1 MYLFPY
7 VRSMKTRLSFLLFLI
22 SIGLQAQIQLKVS
35 DQLTGLPLENVRVS
49 SGTTVQTSS
58 ASGSVT
64 FSGENLRLVFLL
76 EGYERL
82 EKVFPKGELFSVQ
95 LVPSVMNLSGVT
107 VSAFDTERPLLQQ
120 AASVSRVT
128 EQDLMRFNESSPVL
142 AFNQKAGVR
151 IEERAPASYRISIRG
166 SSLRSPFG
174 VRNVKIYWNEVPFT
188 APDGTTALNLLDLS
202 NIRTAEV
209 IKGPSGSVYGAG
221 NGGAISLFSQAQV
234 DENRISADYLLGD
247 FGLSRYRL
255 GISQKLGDGGIDAS
269 YVRQES
275 DGYRD
280 HSGVKR
286 QVVQMSGY
294 FPVSE
299 KQELRTQ
306 LLVSDLQYQIPG
318 ALNAAQLASNP
329 KQARPGSVGQNSSID
344 QQALLLSLG
353 HTYRHSDQLSS
364 STTVYLNT
372 NAFENPFILDYKKE
386 LGFGYGTR
394 TKISYNT
401 QLGGKPLRLLAG
413 GEWQKSI
420 TQAQNFGNRAGKA
433 DTIRF
438 ADQLTA
444 SQSFLFQQAELQ
456 LNSKLLFTL
465 GLSENFSS
473 FQIDR
478 QVAAGGGKKGL
489 QTRTF
494 APILVPRLALNY
506 QFKPS
511 MSVYGSISSGFS
523 PPTIDEVRTNE
534 GSVNLDLEAEK
545 GINYEL
551 GYRLGKERF
560 TMEVIAYYFK
570 LQETITT
577 YANANGVV
585 LFQNAGATDQ
595 KGIETSI
602 DYALL
607 RNSKGFVRDLLFGT
621 AYTGQFFTFEN
632 YQKRGQDFSGN
643 ALTGVPKHNLVSR
656 MDVRTRVG
664 LYLNFTHQF
673 TEEIPLDDA
682 NTIYQDAY
690 SLVNLRLG
698 WVKQHGNWNL
708 EIFAGVDNLLDATY
722 SLGNDLNA
730 FAGRFYQPAPTRNGY
745 GGVKVG
751 LRY

>member
-1 MYLFPY
+1 M
-7 VRSMKTRLSFLLFLI
+7 
-22 SIGLQAQIQLKVS
+22 GLQAQIQLKVS

-58 ASGSVT
+58 ASGAVT

-82 EKVFPKGELFSVQ
+82 EKVFPKGEFSVQ

-234 DENRISADYLLGD
+234 DENRISSEYLLGD

-255 GISQKLGDGGIDAS
+255 GISQKLGDGGIEAS

-280 HSGVKR
+280 HSGIKR
-286 QVVQMSGY
+286 QVLQLSGY
-294 FPVSE
+294 FPISE

-318 ALNAAQLASNP
+318 ALTAAQLASNP

-344 QQALLLSLG
+344 QKALLLSLG
-353 HTYRHSDQLSS
+353 HTYRHSEKLNS

-394 TKISYNT
+394 SKISYNT
-401 QLGGKPLRLLAG
+401 QLGGKSLRLLAG
-413 GEWQKSI
+413 GEWQQSQ

-444 SQSFLFQQAELQ
+444 SQGFLFQQAELQ
-456 LNSKLLFTL
+456 FNSKLLFTL

-478 QVAAGGGKKGL
+478 QVNAGGGKTGL

-494 APILVPRLALNY
+494 TPILVPRVALNY
-506 QFKPS
+506 QFNPS

-534 GSVNLDLEAEK
+534 GSINLDLEAEK
-545 GINYEL
+545 GINYEV

-577 YANANGVV
+577 YANPNGVV

-595 KGIETSI
+595 KGVEASV

-607 RNSKGFVRDLLFGT
+607 RNSKGFVRDLLVGT
-621 AYTGQFFTFEN
+621 AYTGQFFTFDN

-643 ALTGVPKHNLVSR
+643 ALTGVPAHNLVSR

-682 NTIYQDAY
+682 NTVYQDAY

-708 EIFAGVDNLLDATY
+708 EVFAGVDNLLDATY

>member
-1 MYLFPY
+1 
-7 VRSMKTRLSFLLFLI
+7 MKTLLSCLLFLI
-22 SIGLQAQIQLKVS
+22 SIGLQAQTQLKVS

-49 SGTTVQTSS
+49 SGTSVQTSGT
-58 ASGSVT
+58 SGTVT

-82 EKVFPKGELFSVQ
+82 EKVFPKGEFSVQ

-174 VRNVKIYWNEVPFT
+174 VRNVKVYWNEVPFT

-234 DENRISADYLLGD
+234 DENRISTEYLLGD

-255 GISQKLGDGGIDAS
+255 GISQKLGDGGIEAS
-269 YVRQES
+269 YIRQES

-286 QVVQMSGY
+286 QVFQMSGY

-401 QLGGKPLRLLAG
+401 QLGGKSLRLLAG
-413 GEWQKSI
+413 GEWQQSQ

-444 SQSFLFQQAELQ
+444 SQGFLFQQAELQ

-478 QVAAGGGKKGL
+478 QVAAGGGKTGL

-494 APILVPRLALNY
+494 APILVPRVALNY
-506 QFKPS
+506 QFNPS

-545 GINYEL
+545 GINYEV

-577 YANANGVV
+577 YSNANGVV

-595 KGIETSI
+595 KGVEASL

-656 MDVRTRVG
+656 MDLRTRVG

-751 LRY
+751 WKY

>member
-49 SGTTVQTSS
+49 SGTSVQTSS
-58 ASGSVT
+58 ASGTVT
-64 FSGENLRLVFLL
+64 FSGENLRLIFLL

-82 EKVFPKGELFSVQ
+82 EKVFPAGEFFVQ
-95 LVPSVMNLSGVT
+95 LVPSMFNLSGVT
-107 VSAFDTERPLLQQ
+107 VRAFDSERPLLQQ

-142 AFNQKAGVR
+142 AFNQKAGIR

-174 VRNVKIYWNEVPFT
+174 VRNVKVYWNEVPFT

-234 DENRISADYLLGD
+234 DENRISADYLMGD

-255 GISQKLGDGGIDAS
+255 GISQKLGDSGIEAS

-286 QVVQMSGY
+286 QVMQMSGY

-344 QQALLLSLG
+344 QQSLLLSLG
-353 HTYRHSDQLSS
+353 HTYRHSEKLRS

-401 QLGGKPLRLLAG
+401 QLGGKSLRLLVG
-413 GEWQKSI
+413 GEWQQSQ

-444 SQSFLFQQAELQ
+444 SQGFLFQQAELQ
-456 LNSKLLFTL
+456 FNSKLLFTL

-494 APILVPRLALNY
+494 APILVPRVALNY
-506 QFKPS
+506 QFNPS

-545 GINYEL
+545 GINYEV

-577 YANANGVV
+577 YANPNGVV

-595 KGIETSI
+595 KGVEASF

-607 RNSKGFVRDLLFGT
+607 RNSKGFVRDLLVGT

-682 NTIYQDAY
+682 NTVYQEAY

-751 LRY
+751 WRY

>member
-1 MYLFPY
+1 
-7 VRSMKTRLSFLLFLI
+7 
-22 SIGLQAQIQLKVS
+22 
-35 DQLTGLPLENVRVS
+35 
-49 SGTTVQTSS
+49 
-58 ASGSVT
+58 
-64 FSGENLRLVFLL
+64 
-76 EGYERL
+76 
-82 EKVFPKGELFSVQ
+82 
-95 LVPSVMNLSGVT
+95 
-107 VSAFDTERPLLQQ
+107 
-120 AASVSRVT
+120 
-128 EQDLMRFNESSPVL
+128 
-142 AFNQKAGVR
+142 
-151 IEERAPASYRISIRG
+151 
-166 SSLRSPFG
+166 
-174 VRNVKIYWNEVPFT
+174 
-188 APDGTTALNLLDLS
+188 
-202 NIRTAEV
+202 
-209 IKGPSGSVYGAG
+209 
-221 NGGAISLFSQAQV
+221 
-234 DENRISADYLLGD
+234 
-247 FGLSRYRL
+247 
-255 GISQKLGDGGIDAS
+255 
-269 YVRQES
+269 
-275 DGYRD
+275 
-280 HSGVKR
+280 
-286 QVVQMSGY
+286 
-294 FPVSE
+294 
-299 KQELRTQ
+299 
-306 LLVSDLQYQIPG
+306 
-318 ALNAAQLASNP
+318 
-329 KQARPGSVGQNSSID
+329 
-344 QQALLLSLG
+344 
-353 HTYRHSDQLSS
+353 
-364 STTVYLNT
+364 
-372 NAFENPFILDYKKE
+372 
-386 LGFGYGTR
+386 
-394 TKISYNT
+394 
-401 QLGGKPLRLLAG
+401 LGGKSLRLLAG

-444 SQSFLFQQAELQ
+444 SQGFLFQQAELQ
-456 LNSKLLFTL
+456 LNSKTLFTL

-478 QVAAGGGKKGL
+478 QVDAGGGKTGL

-494 APILVPRLALNY
+494 APILVPRVALNY
-506 QFKPS
+506 QFNPS

-545 GINYEL
+545 GINYEV

-577 YANANGVV
+577 YANPNGVV

-595 KGIETSI
+595 KGVEASL

-621 AYTGQFFTFEN
+621 AYTGQFFTFDN

-643 ALTGVPKHNLVSR
+643 ALTGVPAHNLVSR
-656 MDVRTRVG
+656 MDLRTRVG

-682 NTIYQDAY
+682 NTVYQDAY